1 MISRTTYLN
10 MVPSAVRPIV
20 YISQY
25 DVDSSALTFYL
36 YNEDG
41 TNFNIPSGY
50 RTTITGAKPDDTV
63 FSYECGYNGNQVT
76 SDIKEQMSIVAGDV
90 MCEISIQSYDTGQC
104 IGTANFILR
113 VEESPYYRASL
124 SRTDVDNLHTLIQ
137 LATNE
142 ATYRAESAANNANA
156 SAEDARNA
164 ASAAHTYAD
173 SAQNSLNSTLQEAVN
188 VKNSMH
194 ATATEFSTYVLNT
207 SNDVKDSMHAT
218 ATEFSTYVLNTSND
232 VKDSMHATRDEF
244 AKYVSDTSANFKEE
258 AKNLAEQ
265 YSREAVKDSES
276 WAVGGTGTRDGEDMN
291 NSKYYSEVSRSEAEA
306 ALNAAKLAKDYS
318 TVVMPDFYF
327 DIETAMLYEK
337 AGVNVEVMLDEADLY
352 WRISND

>member
-41 TNFNIPSGY
+41 TTFNIPSGY

-218 ATEFSTYVLNTSND
+218 
-232 VKDSMHATRDEF
+232 RDEF

-291 NSKYYSEVSRSEAEA
+291 NSKYYSEVSRAEAEA

>member
-218 ATEFSTYVLNTSND
+218 
-232 VKDSMHATRDEF
+232 RDEF